1 MFAESRRTESR
12 SGAGESA
19 VSTGSTTGLAS
30 PRPWPGLASPRLAS
44 PGLASPGLEYRGVSE
59 VLAPLAQE
67 VCHFTTVKSRSAR
80 KVRRFTTVKWTL
92 ARQSSILSPTL
103 AESDDLARDTPQK
116 VAEGHGRIGHSTGLG
131 KELGLVYIYIY
142 IYIYTELSDVVLE
155 FLNSLSARLRHPGVG
170 AFVASSARSAPFLC
184 HF

>member
-1 MFAESRRTESR
+1 MWPECRPQHHFIFPKLPECRPQGNSTWRTPSWPMFAESRRTEKS

-80 KVRRFTTVKWTL
+80 KVPRFTTVKWTL
-92 ARQSSILSPTL
+92 ARQSSMLSPTL
-103 AESDDLARDTPQK
+103 AENDDLARDTTQK
-116 VAEGHGRIGHSTGLG
+116 AAEPHGRIGRSTGLG
-131 KELGLVYIYIY
+131 KELRLVY
-142 IYIYTELSDVVLE
+142 
-155 FLNSLSARLRHPGVG
+155 
-170 AFVASSARSAPFLC
+170 
-184 HF
+184 